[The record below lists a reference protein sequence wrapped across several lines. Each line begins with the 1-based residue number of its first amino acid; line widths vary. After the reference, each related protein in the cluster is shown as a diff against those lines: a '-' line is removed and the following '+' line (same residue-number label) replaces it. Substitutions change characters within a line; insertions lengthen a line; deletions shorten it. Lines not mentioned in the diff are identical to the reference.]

1 MTNYKKG
8 FRMYKDYL
16 YALKLLSDKQ
26 VGELML
32 ALFDYT
38 ESEKQ
43 IETDDK
49 MVKLAFLLIV
59 SQLEIVEVP
68 FDEEKQKE

>member
-1 MTNYKKG
+1 
-8 FRMYKDYL
+8 MYKDYL